1 MLHQHLVI
9 TEQKNS
15 GSAMFAPM
23 AHATDALDP
32 SITISKSH
40 RVLVPQE
47 EFLHRAKGHR
57 PLIFTILLRSG
68 RMKVITLLALTG
80 IFILSG
86 CAETPD
92 IEGAKLPIQS
102 SHSFDDATYEISQE
116 IPEQAI
122 TLVVEYVD
130 ALNFALSTGDLSRFN
145 KSAKSSCTCLK
156 PAIGI
161 QELYR
166 DAVVVGGRYEITQLK
181 PISISEDQIT
191 LQLFLERS
199 NALQLNLES
208 GVALKIPG
216 VASSA
221 TLGIEQI
228 QNNWQIASSSL

>member
-15 GSAMFAPM
+15 GSAVLAPM

-32 SITISKSH
+32 TITISKSH

-57 PLIFTILLRSG
+57 PQIFTILLRSG

-102 SHSFDDATYEISQE
+102 SQSFDDATYEISQE
-116 IPEQAI
+116 IPAQAI

-130 ALNFALSTGDLSRFN
+130 ALNYALDTGDVRRFK
-145 KSAKSSCTCLK
+145 KSAQASCTCLK

-161 QELYR
+161 KALYR

-181 PISISEDQIT
+181 PISISEDRIT

-199 NALQLNLES
+199 DAWQSNLNS
-208 GVALKIPG
+208 GVELKIPG
-216 VASSA
+216 VLSNAILEIYQ
-221 TLGIEQI
+221 TV
-228 QNNWQIASSSL
+228 NNWQIASSSL